1 MPQTL
6 FGSYATQSCRA
17 LAQALAV
24 QIQVLVVKLPGEA
37 AVVKI
42 IVHHRHPTI
51 VGRWIVTI
59 YSDRLLAMPGRK
71 SAAGGSV
78 KRRLVSVIKRLAQR
92 DKEARQRDRDRR
104 PRERR
109 SQERDQNRNRS
120 RTPHARS
127 PSSTPLTNFS
137 VCRKSMRE
145 FRSWMTSSLKPT
157 EAKQLRESFS
167 PNFIN
172 SSFELKC
179 PQFDSSMSRRFK
191 DLNIKGPELSKAEA
205 NEKSLRAEQYKVL
218 DVARPLLLLREK
230 MSEKEEFRGSLM
242 ANAVDTALRLW
253 GHTFH
258 GITASRRENLLKI
271 LDPKFVSLLSKPNRF
286 KTRQCGSLFG
296 RTFIKGMVKEAR
308 YDQQLRI
315 ISRGSAPSSSRGHGN
330 SSSARGASNGF
341 QRNGSSHGGHYGG
354 SFNNGAYNRGGAARN
369 NSFSNNRYVSY
380 SSVPLFVL
388 DSVIVGARLCLFVDF
403 WKSLSKDPWIL
414 SSVEVGVKIDFI
426 SPPFQTVAGRNMKM
440 GGIQSEICDR
450 EVKNLL
456 EKGAIEPIVSS
467 TEWFISGLFV
477 IPKRSGGFRPI
488 VNLKSLNKFVKP
500 EHFKMEGIGSLQ
512 ELIRHND
519 FFVKIDL
526 KDAYL
531 TVLIHPEDKKFFRI
545 LWGGGRFVSISMPSL
560 RSFLCPLD
568 FHQNFKTN

>member
-1 MPQTL
+1 
-6 FGSYATQSCRA
+6 
-17 LAQALAV
+17 
-24 QIQVLVVKLPGEA
+24 
-37 AVVKI
+37 
-42 IVHHRHPTI
+42 
-51 VGRWIVTI
+51 
-59 YSDRLLAMPGRK
+59 
-71 SAAGGSV
+71 
-78 KRRLVSVIKRLAQR
+78 
-92 DKEARQRDRDRR
+92 
-104 PRERR
+104 
-109 SQERDQNRNRS
+109 
-120 RTPHARS
+120 
-127 PSSTPLTNFS
+127 
-137 VCRKSMRE
+137 
-145 FRSWMTSSLKPT
+145 
-157 EAKQLRESFS
+157 
-167 PNFIN
+167 
-172 SSFELKC
+172 
-179 PQFDSSMSRRFK
+179 
-191 DLNIKGPELSKAEA
+191 
-205 NEKSLRAEQYKVL
+205 
-218 DVARPLLLLREK
+218 
-230 MSEKEEFRGSLM
+230 M

-271 LDPKFVSLLSKPNRF
+271 SDPKFVSLLSEPNRF

-308 YDQQLRI
+308 DDQQLRI

-330 SSSARGASNGF
+330 GSSARGASNGF

-369 NSFSNNRYVSY
+369 NSFSNNRYVSD

-414 SSVEVGVKIDFI
+414 SSVGVGVKIDFI

-440 GGIQSEICDR
+440 GEIQSEICDR

-467 TEWFISGLFV
+467 TEGFISGLFV

-500 EHFKMEGIGSLQ
+500 EHFKMEGIDSLQ

-526 KDAYL
+526 KDTYL
-531 TVLIHPEDKKFFRI
+531 TVPIHPEDKKFFRI
-545 LWGGGRFVSISMPSL
+545 LWGAFCI
-560 RSFLCPLD
+560 
-568 FHQNFKTN
+568 NFDA